1 MRPHESRIR
10 RALNRL
16 AVKGMLRVRE
26 EETRVKV
33 ALLTGPRASVH
44 YWLAFPDTDWH
55 SAEAK
60 GVGYFQLM
68 NHLGIDFTSACEAME

>member
-1 MRPHESRIR
+1 MRPHEARIR

-26 EETRVKV
+26 ETTRVKV
-33 ALLTGPRASVH
+33 ALPSGPRASDH
-44 YWLAFPDTDWH
+44 YWLAFPDTEWH
-55 SAEAK
+55 SQTGK

-68 NHLGIDFTSACEAME
+68 HHLGIDFTSACEAME